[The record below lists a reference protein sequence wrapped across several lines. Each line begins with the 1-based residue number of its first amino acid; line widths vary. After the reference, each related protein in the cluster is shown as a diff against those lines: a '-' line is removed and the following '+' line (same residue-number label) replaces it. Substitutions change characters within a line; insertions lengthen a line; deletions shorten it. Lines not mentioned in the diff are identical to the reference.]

1 MALAKRRAIFAILLL
16 LGIVA
21 SNAVAPAAVDL
32 STGIRYVIPAG
43 SLDECSTKAQ
53 AALNKYLQNPTES
66 AAGSHEFVATG
77 PIGGTGQSAGAAAGT
92 IHCFPLAKGYAVTF
106 TCAVETPNNP
116 YDADS
121 LCLDLAH
128 NFSGKD
134 QKPLPTPTPVVVPT
148 GCNTQSLAGT
158 WQSDSDSSLTMK
170 MDGNGGVEASDGV
183 SGNWAL
189 SGLTATLTYYGNH
202 TEKLS
207 SDGKHLSGQYNLTRK
222 C

>member
-1 MALAKRRAIFAILLL
+1 MAQVKRRGIFAVLLL
-16 LGIVA
+16 LGMITSSA
-21 SNAVAPAAVDL
+21 IAPAAVDL
-32 STGIRYVIPAG
+32 STGIRYVIPTG
-43 SLDECSTKAQ
+43 TLDECGTKAQ
-53 AALNKYLQNPTES
+53 AALNKYLQNPKES
-66 AAGSHEFVATG
+66 AAGSHEYVATG

-92 IHCFPLAKGYAVTF
+92 VHCFPAGKGYAVTF

-116 YDADS
+116 YDAS
-121 LCLDLAH
+121 TLCLDLAH
-128 NFSGKD
+128 NFSGKE
-134 QKPLPTPTPVVVPT
+134 QKPLPTPTPVVAPT

-158 WQSDSDSSLTMK
+158 WQSDSDPKLSMK
-170 MDGNGGVEASDGV
+170 MDPSGNIDASDGV

-189 SGLTATLTYYGNH
+189 SGLTATITYYGNH

>member
-1 MALAKRRAIFAILLL
+1 MKRRAIFAMLVL

-21 SNAVAPAAVDL
+21 SGAIAPAAVDL
-32 STGIRYVIPAG
+32 STGIRYVIPNG
-43 SLDECSTKAQ
+43 TLDDCGAKAK
-53 AALNKYLQNPTES
+53 AALSKYLQNPTES
-66 AAGSHEFVATG
+66 SPGSHEFVATG
-77 PIGGTGQSAGAAAGT
+77 PIGGTGQSAGAAVGT
-92 IHCFPLAKGYAVTF
+92 VHCFPSGKGYAVTF

-116 YDADS
+116 YGADP

-134 QKPLPTPTPVVVPT
+134 EKPLPTPTPVVAPK
-148 GCNTQSLAGT
+148 GCNTQSLAGD
-158 WQSDSDSSLTMK
+158 WQSDNDSSLTMK
-170 MDGNGGVEASDGV
+170 MDPSGGIQASDGV

-202 TEKLS
+202 TETLS
-207 SDGKHLSGQYNLTRK
+207 SDGKHLKGQYNLTRK

>member
-1 MALAKRRAIFAILLL
+1 MVVIKRRAIFAVLLL
-16 LGIVA
+16 AGIVA
-21 SNAVAPAAVDL
+21 SGTTAPAAVDL
-32 STGIRYVIPAG
+32 STGIRYVIPSG
-43 SLDECSTKAQ
+43 TLDECGTKAQ

-66 AAGSHEFVATG
+66 AAGSHEYVGTG

-92 IHCFPLAKGYAVTF
+92 IHCFPSGKGYAVTF

-116 YDADS
+116 YDAS
-121 LCLDLAH
+121 TLCLDLAH
-128 NFSGKD
+128 NFSGKEE
-134 QKPLPTPTPVVVPT
+134 KPLPTPTPVVAPK
-148 GCNTQSLAGT
+148 GCNTVSLAGT
-158 WQSDSDSSLTMK
+158 WQSDNDPSLSMK
-170 MDGNGGVEASDGV
+170 MDANGGIDASDGV

>member
-1 MALAKRRAIFAILLL
+1 MAVVKRRAFFALVLL

-21 SNAVAPAAVDL
+21 SGAIAPAAVDL
-32 STGIRYVIPAG
+32 STGIRYVIPTG
-43 SLDECSTKAQ
+43 TLDECSTKATN
-53 AALNKYLQNPTES
+53 ALNTYLLHATES
-66 AAGSHEFVATG
+66 GSGSREFIATG
-77 PIGGTGQSAGAAAGT
+77 PVGGFGQSAGAAAAT
-92 IHCFPLAKGYAVTF
+92 AHCYPLGKGYAITF

-121 LCLDLAH
+121 LCLDIAH

-134 QKPLPTPTPVVVPT
+134 QKPLPTPTPVVAPT
-148 GCNTQSLAGT
+148 GCNTQSLAGE
-158 WQSDSDSSLTMK
+158 WVSNDDPKFSMK
-170 MDGNGGVEASDGV
+170 MSPTGDIDASDGV

-189 SGLTATLTYYGNH
+189 DGLTATITYYGNN

-207 SDGKHLSGQYNLTRK
+207 PDGKRLSGKYNLTRK